1 MTKQVVTENPR
12 ILELREKIKDEGY
25 LQGAILRIALV
36 LSDKLMETKEHTN
49 ERLYR

>member
-25 LQGAILRIALV
+25 LQGAIQRIALV
-36 LSDKLMETKEHTN
+36 LSNRLIENKENAN
-49 ERLYR
+49 ERL